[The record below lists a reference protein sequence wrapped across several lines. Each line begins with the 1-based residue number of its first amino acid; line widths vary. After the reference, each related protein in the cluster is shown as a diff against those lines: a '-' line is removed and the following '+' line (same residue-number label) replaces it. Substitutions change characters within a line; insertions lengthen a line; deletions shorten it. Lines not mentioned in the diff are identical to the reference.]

1 MAADGGARARA
12 DLARAGGRHVPQ
24 LARLLEDLRPLAVD
38 AAGFF
43 ELAQRLFA
51 FRSAV
56 RAFLGE
62 YDVVLA
68 PVTAGPAPLHGCAPG
83 QDTPLESY
91 LPFNYTHAYSLAGVP
106 AVVVRAGTARGL
118 PVGVQIVAN
127 AFHDH
132 VALAAGAALERA
144 IGAFPGAPTALDA
157 SAAYP

>member
-12 DLARAGGRHVPQ
+12 DLAPAGGRHVPQ

-56 RAFLGE
+56 RAFVGRHDL
-62 YDVVLA
+62 VLT
-68 PVTAGPAPLHGCAPG
+68 PVAAGPAPLHGCAPG
-83 QDTPLESY
+83 EDTPLQSY
-91 LPFNYTHAYSLAGVP
+91 LPFNYTHAYSLAGLP
-106 AVVVRAGTARGL
+106 AVVVRAGTERGL

-127 AFHDH
+127 AFQDH

-144 IGAFPGAPTALDA
+144 IGPFPGAPVPLDA
-157 SAAYP
+157 SAAYL